1 MNNGNPG
8 PGYPVFSDAAYPS
21 APSAPAPPPPYAP
34 SIDPNVVFRSVI
46 AKYEINQVF
55 ADKLQMLNGFKI
67 CFIFDDSGS
76 MNTALQ
82 DSPLNQPNQ
91 MKATR
96 WDELK
101 YFANISLEIASLFD
115 PQGCD
120 VFFLNR
126 PPARGITLQTL
137 PDFLNS
143 FARTKPSGYTPLAQT
158 LTQVLNENAN
168 IVRAEKKLLIV
179 IVTDGEPTDQ
189 SGNVNINQ
197 FKQCLQSRN
206 PIDRIFVNIVACT
219 DDDSSM
225 DYLNKWDREIK
236 HLDVVDDFRSERE
249 EVRKAKGPSFR
260 FSYGDYVVKSLV
272 GSVDPELDNFDERV
286 VNDGCCIII

>member
-1 MNNGNPG
+1 MSPPG
-8 PGYPVFSDAAYPS
+8 ISDNSASNAGAYSKAS
-21 APSAPAPPPPYAP
+21 APVNPNAVFQ
-34 SIDPNVVFRSVI
+34 SIVG
-46 AKYEINQVF
+46 KYEISAMF
-55 ADKLQMLNGFKI
+55 ADKLQMLNGYKVV
-67 CFIFDDSGS
+67 FIFDDSGS
-76 MNTALQ
+76 MNTILQ
-82 DSPLNQPNQ
+82 DSPLNQPGQ

-126 PPARGITLQTL
+126 PPARNITLDTL
-137 PDFLNS
+137 PNFLNS
-143 FARTKPSGYTPLAQT
+143 FSRTKPSGYTPLAQV

-168 IVRAEKKLLIV
+168 LVRVERKLLII

-225 DYLNKWDREIK
+225 DYLNRWDREIK

-249 EVRKAKGPSFR
+249 EVRKAKGPNFR

-286 VNDGCCIII
+286 NSDGCCIII